1 MVYGIGI
8 NNAPKNFLKDKYNK
22 RVYELWR
29 HMLCRC
35 TPKYWEKYKT
45 YTGTKVS
52 DSWKYFLNFYHDI
65 PKLNGYDK
73 WLENK
78 EKMLLDK
85 DLKGKGQKL
94 YSLETCCFLTQ
105 KESALEVLNR
115 TNSFSKNRENT
126 SKTIRQK
133 YGYKIK
139 VLDIQTN
146 EVIYFNS
153 LKELAKYFHVYPN
166 TIARY
171 IDRQDNISRNGKT
184 GRIPQPYF
192 KKRYKITTNGEKLT
206 YKEKIKKEKEDKNAT
221 QKRLEE

>member
-8 NNAPKNFLKDKYNK
+8 NDAPKNFLKDEYNK

-29 HMLCRC
+29 HMLRRC

-45 YTGTKVS
+45 YANTKVS

-139 VLDIQTN
+139 VLDVQTN
-146 EVIYFNS
+146 EIMYFNS
-153 LKELAKYFHVYPN
+153 LKELAKYFHVYPG
-166 TIARY
+166 TISRY
-171 IDRQDNISRNGKT
+171 IDRDDNVSRNGKI
-184 GRIPQPYF
+184 GRTPQPYF
-192 KKRYKITTNGEKLT
+192 KKRFKITTNGEKLT
-206 YKEKIKKEKEDKNAT
+206 YEEKIKKEKEDKNAT
-221 QKRLEE
+221 QKRK

>member
-8 NNAPKNFLKDKYNK
+8 NDAPKNFLKDEYNK

-29 HMLCRC
+29 HMLRRC

-45 YTGTKVS
+45 YTNTKVS
-52 DSWKYFLNFYHDI
+52 DSWKYFLNFYYDI

-85 DLKGKGQKL
+85 DSKGKGQKL

-115 TNSFSKNRENT
+115 THVFEN
-126 SKTIRQK
+126 K
-133 YGYKIK
+133 
-139 VLDIQTN
+139 
-146 EVIYFNS
+146 
-153 LKELAKYFHVYPN
+153 
-166 TIARY
+166 
-171 IDRQDNISRNGKT
+171 
-184 GRIPQPYF
+184 
-192 KKRYKITTNGEKLT
+192 
-206 YKEKIKKEKEDKNAT
+206 KKEEEKKLNKNMDI
-221 QKRLEE
+221 K